1 VLIRLTPL
9 ADSEVFANHELH
21 QQDPDA
27 LGADDPAF
35 VVVQHY
41 EPRMGSL
48 RVPASAAEAQELRQA
63 LFDWGNALDQHV
75 DQGLKHSRDAEAKRV
90 YRAVR
95 DGFYKAAEK
104 IDADHAGRQNPHMP
118 RHPRPV
124 GPRGGTSEPQSILVP
139 ADVYTPAQAKRW
151 VEHHGFK
158 VSGFE
163 PASERTS
170 RDGRGVYHHFRQFDP
185 DRRHSYR
192 TIPFGDSG
200 IMAVIEVPKRASRR

>member
-48 RVPASAAEAQELRQA
+48 RVPASAAEAQELRRA
-63 LFDWGNALDQHV
+63 LVDWANDV
-75 DQGLKHSRDAEAKRV
+75 DQYVERGLSHRDVETKRV

-104 IDADHAGRQNPHMP
+104 IDADRAGRSNPHMP
-118 RHPRPV
+118 RHARHR

-151 VEHHGFK
+151 VKHHGFK

-163 PASERTS
+163 EASERTS
-170 RDGRGVYHHFRQFDP
+170 RDGRGIYHRFRQFDP

-192 TIPFGDSG
+192 TIPLGDSG
-200 IMAVIEVPKRASRR
+200 IMAVIEVPKRK

>member
-21 QQDPDA
+21 QQDLDA

-48 RVPASAAEAQELRQA
+48 RVPASAAEAQELRRA
-63 LFDWGNALDQHV
+63 LVDWANDV
-75 DQGLKHSRDAEAKRV
+75 DQYVERGLKRGGDVETKRV

-104 IDADHAGRQNPHMP
+104 IDAGLAGRQNPHMP

-139 ADVYTPAQAKRW
+139 ADVYTLAQAKRW
-151 VEHHGFK
+151 VKHHGFK

-163 PASERTS
+163 EASERTS
-170 RDGRGVYHHFRQFDP
+170 RDGRGIYHRFRQFDP

-192 TIPFGDSG
+192 TISFGDSG
-200 IMAVIEVPKRASRR
+200 IMAVVEVPKRK

>member
-1 VLIRLTPL
+1 MLIRLTPL

-27 LGADDPAF
+27 LGADDPAS

-41 EPRMGSL
+41 DPRSHAL
-48 RVPASAAEAQELRQA
+48 RVPSSAAGAQELRRA
-63 LFDWGNALDQHV
+63 LVDWGNALDQHV
-75 DQGLKHSRDAEAKRV
+75 ERGLSNRDVEAKRV

-95 DGFYKAAEK
+95 DGLYKAAEK
-104 IDADHAGRQNPHMP
+104 IDAGRQNPHMP

-124 GPRGGTSEPQSILVP
+124 GPRGGTSEVQSVLVP
-139 ADVYTPAQAKRW
+139 ADAFSPSGAKAW
-151 VEHHGFK
+151 VKHHGFK
-158 VSGFE
+158 VSGYE

-170 RDGRGVYHHFRQFDP
+170 RDGRGIYHRFRQFDP

-192 TIPFGDSG
+192 TITLGDEG
-200 IMAVIEVPKRASRR
+200 ILAVVEVPKRK